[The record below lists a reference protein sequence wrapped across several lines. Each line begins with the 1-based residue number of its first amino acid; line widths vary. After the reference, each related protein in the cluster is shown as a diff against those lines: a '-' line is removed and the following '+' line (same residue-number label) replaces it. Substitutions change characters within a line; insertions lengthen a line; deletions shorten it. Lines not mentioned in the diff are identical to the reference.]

1 MNKTHALGVILH
13 KENKNTKN
21 EGIVG
26 SEDIVAKL
34 LALEPEL
41 MRYARSLTRDYD
53 RAMDLVQET
62 NLKVLLHHNQYKRG
76 TQFKSWTMKIMRNA
90 FLSSVEHEEKF
101 TPVRDFG
108 CFYHLPGRNDLACY
122 KKDIY
127 YAVKCLPTE
136 HRKVI
141 RLLMTGHRY
150 EEIAVILDLPA
161 GTVKSRIFYSRALL
175 KTELKDYLD

>member
-1 MNKTHALGVILH
+1 MC
-13 KENKNTKN
+13 
-21 EGIVG
+21 
-26 SEDIVAKL
+26 
-34 LALEPEL
+34 
-41 MRYARSLTRDYD
+41 
-53 RAMDLVQET
+53 
-62 NLKVLLHHNQYKRG
+62 
-76 TQFKSWTMKIMRNA
+76 
-90 FLSSVEHEEKF
+90 
-101 TPVRDFG
+101 DFG
-108 CFYHLPGRNDLACY
+108 RFYHLPGRNDLACY

-175 KTELKDYLD
+175 KSELKDYLD

>member
-1 MNKTHALGVILH
+1 MPWVLYCVRKTKH
-13 KENKNTKN
+13 KKN
-21 EGIVG
+21 EGIVEN
-26 SEDIVAKL
+26 EDIVAEL
-34 LALEPEL
+34 LALEPEM
-41 MRYARSLTRDYD
+41 MRYAMSLSRNYD
-53 RAMDLVQET
+53 RAKDLVQET

-76 TQFKSWTMKIMRNA
+76 TQFKSWAMKIMRNA
-90 FLSSVEHEEKF
+90 FLSSVEHEERF
-101 TPVRDFG
+101 TPMCDFG
-108 CFYHLPGRNDLACY
+108 RFYHLPGRNDLACY

>member
-1 MNKTHALGVILH
+1 MPWVLYCVRKTRH
-13 KENKNTKN
+13 KKN
-21 EGIVG
+21 EGIVEN
-26 SEDIVAKL
+26 EDIVAEL
-34 LALEPEL
+34 LALEPEM
-41 MRYARSLTRDYD
+41 MRYAMSLSRNYD
-53 RAMDLVQET
+53 RARDLVQET
-62 NLKVLLHHNQYKRG
+62 NLKVLLNHSKYKRG
-76 TQFKSWTMKIMRNA
+76 TQFKSWAMKIMRNA

-101 TPVRDFG
+101 TPMCDFG
-108 CFYHLPGRNDLACY
+108 RFYHLPGRNDLACY